1 MIVLVSHG
9 CVRFLVDPTPR
20 DLQLLEDVRYDPA
33 HQGRSLLDICRELN
47 DDYGEELYDF
57 LLNPRWKFVTSGWK
71 PPRPIRQVFIT
82 HIDCIV

>member
-1 MIVLVSHG
+1 VN
-9 CVRFLVDPTPR
+9 
-20 DLQLLEDVRYDPA
+20 A
-33 HQGRSLLDICRELN
+33 IC

-71 PPRPIRQVFIT
+71 PSRPVRQVFIT